1 MLSSL
6 NAYLTVLGWIFALVI
21 ILSVALPILMNI
33 FNALT
38 SKVDIWKELKQK
50 NMAVAVL
57 LAGALIAG
65 SMVISAAL

>member
-6 NAYLTVLGWIFALVI
+6 NSYLVVLGWIFALVI

-38 SKVDIWKELKQK
+38 SKVDIWKELKKK

-65 SMVISAAL
+65 AIVIAAAL